1 VGGTL
6 VSGTL
11 TPGSGKYDGTLTV
24 HVTKANKHAKAD
36 KGNDVT
42 YTLSNAKLEL
52 HGENPLAL
60 TADTRVKLNGKIT
73 TLAKKCDQTGFTP
86 TVTIKRGSIKSPKHT
101 R

>member
-60 TADTRVKLNGKIT
+60 TADTRVKLDGKIT